1 MLNMRQS
8 VKEVI
13 KYALV
18 GVVGLGVEWG
28 FFFLIRDF
36 FHLNYMIAHVVGCV
50 CAIINNFVLN
60 SYFTFKATDKIWVR
74 AASFFTIAGI
84 GLLFSILILPMLVK
98 FINVSLVNTEIID
111 VGEKVVQNIA
121 KLATTVVVA
130 AMQFVFNKYFTFK
143 KN

>member
-1 MLNMRQS
+1 MRQS

-13 KYALV
+13 KYGLV
-18 GVVGLGVEWG
+18 GVVGLGVEWF

-36 FHLNYMIAHVVGCV
+36 FHLNYMIAHVVGCI

-74 AASFFTIAGI
+74 AVSFFTIAGV
-84 GLLFSILILPMLVK
+84 GLLISVFILPLLVRL
-98 FINVSLVNTEIID
+98 INVSLVNTQLL
-111 VGEKVVQNIA
+111 VMTQKVVQNIA

-130 AMQFVFNKYFTFK
+130 AIQFIFNKYFTFK
-143 KN
+143 KS